1 MAVTSAP
8 AADERPGQA
17 GEAGQASSSAAVAA
31 GKGLGWREGGGDL
44 AGREAK
50 AAAGFLAF
58 NSVGFIIFT
67 LIPVGFSVYLA
78 FFNWSLQGGSHKF
91 IGFQNY
97 TTAVESY
104 GFWRIVLNVLY
115 FVGAYV
121 PLNLVISLG
130 LAMALNPRN
139 HIVKGKPVLRVLF
152 FLPVVTPIV
161 ASSLVWA
168 LLYGQ
173 GGVINKVLGDV
184 GIGPV
189 GWLTSSNLA
198 MPSIIIMSLWLGFGY
213 NMILFIAGMSNIPES
228 LYDAAA
234 VDGAG
239 PWRRFRTVTLP
250 MLSPVVFFGT
260 MMTIITSFQVFD
272 QAYIL
277 TSGGPGNASTTLVL
291 QVYDEAFQYFRL
303 GYGSSIAVLL
313 ALMIL
318 VVTAFLFVIQR
329 RWVYYEH

>member
-1 MAVTSAP
+1 MAVTSRAP
-8 AADERPGQA
+8 AATRPPEPGRRL
-17 GEAGQASSSAAVAA
+17 AAKN
-31 GKGLGWREGGGDL
+31 GSNPPNGLGWRQGSGDL
-44 AGREAK
+44 ATREAK
-50 AAAGFLAF
+50 AAGGFLAF
-58 NSVGFIIFT
+58 NSAGFVLFT

-78 FFNWSLQGGSHKF
+78 LFNWPLQGGAHKF
-91 IGFQNY
+91 VGIKNFS
-97 TTAVESY
+97 TAVGSFD
-104 GFWRIVLNVLY
+104 FWRIVLNVLY

-121 PLNLVISLG
+121 PLNLVLSLG

-139 HIVKGKPVLRVLF
+139 RVVKAKPVLRVLF
-152 FLPVVTPIV
+152 FLPVVTPLV
-161 ASSLVWA
+161 ASSLLWA

-173 GGVINKVLGDV
+173 SGIFNKVLSDI

-189 GWLTSSNLA
+189 GWLTSSDMA

-213 NMILFIAGMSNIPES
+213 NMILFIAGMSNIPET

-234 VDGAG
+234 MDGAG
-239 PWRRFRTVTLP
+239 AWRRFRTVTLP

-260 MMTIITSFQVFD
+260 LLTMITSFQLFD

-277 TSGGPGNASTTLVL
+277 TMGGPGNASTTLVL
-291 QVYDEAFQYFRL
+291 QVYDEAFMYFRL

-318 VVTAFLFVIQR
+318 VVTAFFFVLQR